1 MRTKLFLLLA
11 AALALIF
18 CCSTAACEEPAV
30 CTIQTGEGWSW
41 SRGAFNTFSGKIDLS
56 GCSGKELT
64 VMMSTDLD
72 YDEENEQNGMP
83 VFTAVNGKRIVM
95 TKQSDTAMVTL
106 DSDSLQ
112 MVFDGSL
119 RLPEKGHYS
128 QITFTFTVSGTDGSE
143 QKRFDFRINS
153 GGNSGDKLNNTF
165 YIPFNIEIVT
175 VGLGI
180 TSATVWLTVLA
191 MRRSKYKSNRTGD

>member
-128 QITFTFTVSGTDGSE
+128 QM
-143 QKRFDFRINS
+143 RFDFRINS

-180 TSATVWLTVLA
+180 TSAAVWLTVLA